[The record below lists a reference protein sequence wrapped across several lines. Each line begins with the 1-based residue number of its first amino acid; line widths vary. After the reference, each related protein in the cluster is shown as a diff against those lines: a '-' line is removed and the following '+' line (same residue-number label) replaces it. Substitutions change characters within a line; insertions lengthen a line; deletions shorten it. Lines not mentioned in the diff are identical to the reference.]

1 MPQKPVVVVIEDHT
15 ELRHVLR
22 DVLGDEGYEV
32 LPVRDS
38 AEAIEVLRGRSVDL
52 LVSDLPEH
60 DGGGEDPLADIARD
74 FPELGVIILSEDST
88 DAGPFFGPWR
98 VSGSRITLRKP
109 FRLDDLIAAAK
120 EVIG

>member
-32 LPVRDS
+32 LPVRDP
-38 AEAIEVLRGRSVDL
+38 AEAIEVLRGKSVDL
-52 LVSDLPEH
+52 LVSDLPEQE
-60 DGGGEDPLADIARD
+60 DGGEGPLEDIARD
-74 FPELGVIILSEDST
+74 FPELGVIILSEDSK